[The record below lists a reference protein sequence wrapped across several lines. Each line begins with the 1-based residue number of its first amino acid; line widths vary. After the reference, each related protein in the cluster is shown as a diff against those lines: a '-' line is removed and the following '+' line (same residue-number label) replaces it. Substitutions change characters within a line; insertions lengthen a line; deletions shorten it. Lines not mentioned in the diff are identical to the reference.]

1 MKLCYFIAMLASMLL
16 LSCNS
21 EPSLQKYFV
30 EKSEDKDFVALDV
43 SPNIINVDKTKLTPE
58 QKTALESFEKMNIL
72 AFKLDGKNQAEYKV
86 ESEKLTQILKGEDY
100 QELMKVGS
108 GKDGASI
115 SFVGDEDN
123 IDEFI
128 LFGKKK
134 DNGFAVVRILGN
146 DMNPNNIMNMI
157 SILQNANID
166 MEQLKPLEGLM
177 KK

>member
-1 MKLCYFIAMLASMLL
+1 MKLIYFIAMLASMLL
-16 LSCNS
+16 LSCNN